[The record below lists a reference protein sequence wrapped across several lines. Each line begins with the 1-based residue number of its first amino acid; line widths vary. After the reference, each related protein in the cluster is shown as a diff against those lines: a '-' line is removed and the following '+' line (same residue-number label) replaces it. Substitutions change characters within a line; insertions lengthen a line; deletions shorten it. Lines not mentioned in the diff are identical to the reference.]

1 MSTSVITTRTG
12 RISDSGRTLP
22 VVELQ
27 RHRLRVATRL
37 SLCRDSVVCI
47 TATQSRPNKFQL
59 RTGLLRC
66 QDRREIHARMLAV
79 EPLPRASG
87 DAQSGRRPRHA
98 KRCLP
103 RRRLLHQRLGGGLV
117 LMNHSYCFS
126 STNVETLPNRL
137 LSATVVIFFPSG
149 ETVILSTLSTLPSRL
164 KVASIERSLNFLS
177 DTVSFAY
184 VPFTGYSLPSSLASQ
199 FVPVPVDMLSP
210 SPPPFQVLVSPAA
223 SSLTF

>member
-1 MSTSVITTRTG
+1 MESQHALLINSNKDVRSEPW
-12 RISDSGRTLP
+12 RSIS
-22 VVELQ
+22 
-27 RHRLRVATRL
+27 HKRLRRTHRKNPVFTVLFEGMRFPPQSAREAAARL
-37 SLCRDSVVCI
+37 RFRI
-47 TATQSRPNKFQL
+47 Q
-59 RTGLLRC
+59 
-66 QDRREIHARMLAV
+66 RR
-79 EPLPRASG
+79 
-87 DAQSGRRPRHA
+87 
-98 KRCLP
+98 
-103 RRRLLHQRLGGGLV
+103 
-117 LMNHSYCFS
+117 YCFS

-223 SSLTF
+223 SRSEEHTSQL